1 MEQNINE
8 KNGKF
13 YIGDE
18 QDPKAQLL
26 FEEENNTM
34 IITSTFV
41 APSEREQGLGGELV
55 DYAVNHA
62 RKNKGTID
70 PVCSF
75 AREVIEQTPEYHVV
89 LNK

>member
-1 MEQNINE
+1 MEQEINV
-8 KNGKF
+8 KKGKL

-18 QDPKAQLL
+18 EDPKAQLL

-41 APSEREQGLGGELV
+41 DPSEREQGLGRELV

-62 RKNKGTID
+62 RKNKWKID

-75 AREVIEQTPEYHVV
+75 AREVMEQTPEYRVV